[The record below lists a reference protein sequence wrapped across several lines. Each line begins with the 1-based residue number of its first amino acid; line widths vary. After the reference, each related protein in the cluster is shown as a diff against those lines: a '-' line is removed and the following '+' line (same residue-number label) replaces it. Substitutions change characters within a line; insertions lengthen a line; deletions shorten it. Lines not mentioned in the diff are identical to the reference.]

1 MVTKLGKSES
11 YCLFGASGAME
22 QNERV
27 HIHKG
32 TIIHA
37 YGYGMNYQ
45 RYVVYDE
52 NMNAVEICDGDPDNI
67 EEGDLDTYFSPLHHL
82 EETTRPHSKKFGI
95 GFYYDESN
103 EVVSDE
109 VIQKS
114 LLRAE
119 NLKKLQ
125 EEVAER
131 KKKEVK
137 ELEQEL
143 IKEFSYLQRVKEP
156 FDHKTCGKNIRMEL
170 KRNFPHTK
178 FSVRYESFSGGDA
191 YNIDWTDGPT
201 VKQVDEIVKKYG
213 DRHPD
218 KYSQGDYWD
227 THISVFN
234 SLYGSVGYVMTQK
247 DVSEEACAQIEGQ
260 LRQAGLTD
268 NNVAEKGRDCANAI
282 GAGDTIHG
290 CHYWNGW
297 SVRDLAHVIA
307 RNMDL
312 TPKEPASVKVK
323 INADDITIV
332 EGYSAKAFAV
342 VGNTRP
348 IKDELKR
355 LGGRFNGRLTC
366 GAGWVFP
373 NTKLQEVRE
382 AIA

>member
-1 MVTKLGKSES
+1 
-11 YCLFGASGAME
+11 
-22 QNERV
+22 
-27 HIHKG
+27 
-32 TIIHA
+32 
-37 YGYGMNYQ
+37 
-45 RYVVYDE
+45 
-52 NMNAVEICDGDPDNI
+52 
-67 EEGDLDTYFSPLHHL
+67 
-82 EETTRPHSKKFGI
+82 
-95 GFYYDESN
+95 
-103 EVVSDE
+103 
-109 VIQKS
+109 
-114 LLRAE
+114 
-119 NLKKLQ
+119 
-125 EEVAER
+125 
-131 KKKEVK
+131 
-137 ELEQEL
+137 
-143 IKEFSYLQRVKEP
+143 
-156 FDHKTCGKNIRMEL
+156 MEL
-170 KRNFPHTK
+170 KRNFPRTK

-282 GAGDTIHG
+282 GAGDIIHG

-323 INADDITIV
+323 ANADDITIV